1 MIKKEISEIRK
12 TLRAS
17 SCGIHTINL
26 CYVGPEKETIF
37 FSRHPFLSLPE
48 NDVERYCDIFKK
60 TMAGKPEKN
69 LVTLIFNNENGDE
82 RQEVLMKVW
91 KEKGGK
97 GKAAEAFCAEIAEK
111 CDIVGNFLIILAF
124 GTYDVPVRTSDGI
137 TQWDESDNVY
147 DFMLCS
153 ICPVEPSERGLFYK
167 ADKKEFT
174 EKITDWIVR
183 KPVSGFLYPSFEDRA
198 ADIHHC
204 LYSMPKPKEPHPDIA
219 GEILGCILPQEAG
232 EQKDHFRSVVSD
244 ALGKDATIDNIITV
258 NRGISEYEEERA
270 ANEEPAPVDRTE
282 LQRIL
287 GRAGVK
293 EELGEDINVMAE
305 NVLEEKYVFEASGIK
320 LSVSPEHI
328 DRIEQKM
335 IGGAPCIVIP
345 AAGMTLNGIDIKT
358 GS

>member
-124 GTYDVPVRTSDGI
+124 GAYDVPVRTSDGM

-153 ICPVEPSERGLFYK
+153 ICPVEPSERGLFYRHTPLSVQH
-167 ADKKEFT
+167 AEA
-174 EKITDWIVR
+174 E
-183 KPVSGFLYPSFEDRA
+183 GA
-198 ADIHHC
+198 APGHRRRDTG
-204 LYSMPKPKEPHPDIA
+204 LYSPA
-219 GEILGCILPQEAG
+219 GSRRAEGSFQERRVG
-232 EQKDHFRSVVSD
+232 RPRERRDDRQYNHRKQGYFRV
-244 ALGKDATIDNIITV
+244 
-258 NRGISEYEEERA
+258 
-270 ANEEPAPVDRTE
+270 
-282 LQRIL
+282 
-287 GRAGVK
+287 
-293 EELGEDINVMAE
+293 
-305 NVLEEKYVFEASGIK
+305 
-320 LSVSPEHI
+320 
-328 DRIEQKM
+328 
-335 IGGAPCIVIP
+335 
-345 AAGMTLNGIDIKT
+345 
-358 GS
+358 